1 MSSTAPARDDSLPIA
16 EVPTRDAYLAPGPL
30 AWIVTIAVTTVL
42 LVASAKALFLVVPF
56 LLAIIL
62 YYMLYP
68 LLRRLELG
76 GMRRDTAAALVAGG
90 VAVAAVAVLVPT
102 VPWLVAQSVSGEE
115 MLGRYVEGGRV
126 LIHKT
131 LTMMESQFAFLRRM
145 DFAAEAG
152 RRLDQFGDTLMKEQL
167 AESLLKAAAQLPSV
181 LLAPFL
187 AFFFLKDGGRF
198 LRTVVSVVPNAFFE
212 RTVHMFDSVHQT
224 ARNYFQGLLKL
235 TVADATMYA
244 IGLLLIGVSGAVV
257 LALVAAVLSWIPVIG
272 SALAFAIIVLAAAT
286 EFPNSPFIVF
296 AAIGLFLSVRFLDTF
311 VIMPL
316 TVGRSIRMHP
326 VPSVLMLFIGG
337 SVAGIAGLI
346 LAIPLAGV
354 VSTIIG
360 TIGAIIDD
368 PRLHARHRFAKA
380 LESRRVNA
388 DLDA

>member
-1 MSSTAPARDDSLPIA
+1 
-16 EVPTRDAYLAPGPL
+16 
-30 AWIVTIAVTTVL
+30 
-42 LVASAKALFLVVPF
+42 
-56 LLAIIL
+56 
-62 YYMLYP
+62 
-68 LLRRLELG
+68 
-76 GMRRDTAAALVAGG
+76 MRN
-90 VAVAAVAVLVPT
+90 
-102 VPWLVAQSVSGEE
+102 
-115 MLGRYVEGGRV
+115 
-126 LIHKT
+126 
-131 LTMMESQFAFLRRM
+131 
-145 DFAAEAG
+145 
-152 RRLDQFGDTLMKEQL
+152 EQL
-167 AESLLKAAAQLPSV
+167 AQSLLKAAAQLPSV

-187 AFFFLKDGGRF
+187 AFFFLKDGGHF
-198 LRTVVSVVPNAFFE
+198 LRTVVRVVPNAFFE

-235 TVADATMYA
+235 AMADATMYA
-244 IGLLLIGVSGAVV
+244 IGLWLIGVSGAVV
-257 LALVAAVLSWIPVIG
+257 LAVVAAVLSWIPVIG
-272 SALAFAIIVLAAAT
+272 SALAFVIIVLSAAT

-296 AAIGLFLSVRFLDTF
+296 AAMGLFLGVRFLDTF

-360 TIGAIIDD
+360 TIGAIIDE

-380 LESRRVNA
+380 LESRRANA